1 MTNTF
6 TFCSPWMLQAKV
18 KRLINK
24 QIQSTKC
31 VVILIDNDR
40 GR

>member
-6 TFCSPWMLQAKV
+6 TFGFPWMLQAKV
-18 KRLINK
+18 KRQINK
-24 QIQSTKC
+24 QIQSAKG
-31 VVILIDNDR
+31 VIILIDNDR